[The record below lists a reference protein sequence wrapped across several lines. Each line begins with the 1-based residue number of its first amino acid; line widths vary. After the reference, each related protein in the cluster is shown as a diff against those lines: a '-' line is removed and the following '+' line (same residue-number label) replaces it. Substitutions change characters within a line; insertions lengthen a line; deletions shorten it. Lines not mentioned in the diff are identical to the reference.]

1 MRRSVLFLALAL
13 VLLLGVIQWWSRP
26 RPPLSSD
33 PSTQNVSPRPH
44 VSQTSPPQA
53 PVGPLIYKV
62 PTKGEYQG
70 KSDPR
75 WAWWRRME
83 NLDPR
88 FEWKM
93 PISFYGKVVDQ
104 DGQPVAAARIRYG
117 WNAASGSNERFAQS
131 DSHGMFSIE
140 GINGKVLSVRVQK
153 HGYYASKDGFGAFEY
168 AAFFEPHY
176 HEPDPYK
183 PVVFQLQ
190 KKQQVAPLVRTE
202 QEIRLPER
210 GPAVRVPLDDRT
222 SLELSLLANNMKP
235 DQPWSMRI
243 ATDSAGLQTAT
254 DEFPVE
260 APTDGYQSSV
270 ILDRKSPK
278 PGGWSGLYQGGV
290 LYFKTAQGYGRVE
303 IKMLAGDDEA
313 RVTTYLNASGSRNLQ
328 ADDSGDQDGS

>member
-1 MRRSVLFLALAL
+1 MRRSVLFLVLAL
-13 VLLLGVIQWWSRP
+13 VLLLVVIRWLSPP
-26 RPPLSSD
+26 RPPLSSGS
-33 PSTQNVSPRPH
+33 STQSASPRLH
-44 VSQTSPPQA
+44 LSQSSPTQP
-53 PVGPLIYKV
+53 PVGPLTYEV
-62 PTKGEYQG
+62 PTRGEYQG

-75 WAWWRRME
+75 WAWWRHME
-83 NLDPR
+83 NLDPK

-104 DGQPVAAARIRYG
+104 DGQPVAAVRIRYG
-117 WNAASGSNERFAQS
+117 WNSTSGSNERFAQS
-131 DSHGMFSIE
+131 DTHGMFSIE
-140 GINGKVLSVRVQK
+140 GIKGKVLSVRVQK
-153 HGYYASKDGFGAFEY
+153 DGYYARRNGFGAFEY

-176 HEPDPYK
+176 HEPDPNK
-183 PVVFQLQ
+183 PVVFQLL

-210 GPAVRVPLDDRT
+210 GSAVTVPLDGRT
-222 SLELSLLANNMKP
+222 SMELSLLANNMKP

-243 ATDSAGLQTAT
+243 ATNSAGLQTAT

-260 APTDGYQSSV
+260 APTEGYQSSV

-278 PGGWSGLYQGGV
+278 PGGWSELYQGGV

-328 ADDSGDQDGS
+328 ADDSDDQDDS